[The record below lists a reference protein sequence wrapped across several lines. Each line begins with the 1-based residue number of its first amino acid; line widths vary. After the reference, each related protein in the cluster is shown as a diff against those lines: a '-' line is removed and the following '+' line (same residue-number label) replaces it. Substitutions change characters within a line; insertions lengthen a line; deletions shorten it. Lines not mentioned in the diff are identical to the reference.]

1 MDLACELEIDRSTSP
16 MHMLEEKVRGQIG
29 GAENGGSGEGGLME
43 GAGQEVSITLYRA
56 HFLELPLS

>member
-1 MDLACELEIDRSTSP
+1 MEIDRCNSQIYRVGG
-16 MHMLEEKVRGQIG
+16 EVRGQIG

>member
-1 MDLACELEIDRSTSP
+1 MEIDRCNSQIYRVGG
-16 MHMLEEKVRGQIG
+16 EVRGQRG